1 MSPRRRRGDPDAPPL
16 ILVVDDD
23 PVARAVV
30 AGVLRDA
37 AIRTIE
43 ADSGT
48 AALEVLAEW
57 KVDAAVIDQNMP
69 GMSGLELTRRIRA
82 LPDHQLVPILFLS
95 ADEAA
100 GTRLSALRAGA
111 TDFISKPTPFDEL
124 VARLESQIS
133 LSSKWGRTVQGLETR
148 AATVVDLAALGS
160 EANPAVMAR
169 MICERISRAHAG
181 AAVAIYSLVEGTGT
195 PTAIA
200 RTGAAREPWSDP
212 AALSRL
218 RGETM
223 PWVEYPQYWPDA
235 SAKPA
240 AMACFPLR
248 LRYGTTGVLT
258 IEAGTGSQDELLA
271 AGLDYAQTVALLLD
285 PALNESRRASESRNL
300 VEQVL
305 NGQAFQPVF
314 QPIIDISTGRA
325 IGYEALTRLTSGNPV
340 VELLAEATEAG
351 MRADAEMDLLGAAL
365 REANSL
371 DDAWVSVNLSPS
383 VVVERSNQLAD
394 LIGRSGCQVVIELTE
409 NERIEDY
416 AAVGQAL
423 AGLGREVRLSVDD
436 AGSGYA
442 SLRHV
447 IALHPHYLKL
457 DRSWISGLDGDET
470 RQALVAGIVAFCQHT
485 ATEMIAEGVE
495 TEAELET
502 LRQLDVGLAQGYL
515 LGRPEP
521 LGHADHTTG
530 ARS

>member
-1 MSPRRRRGDPDAPPL
+1 MSPRRRRTDTGHTPL
-16 ILVVDDD
+16 VLVVDDD
-23 PVARAVV
+23 PIARSVV
-30 AGVLRDA
+30 AGVLRDSD
-37 AIRTIE
+37 IRTIE

-48 AALEVLAEW
+48 AALEMLAEW
-57 KVDAAVIDQNMP
+57 SVDAALVDQNMP
-69 GMSGLELTRRIRA
+69 GMSGLELTRRIRR
-82 LPDHQLVPILFLS
+82 LPTHQLLPILFLS
-95 ADEAA
+95 ADESVE
-100 GTRLSALRAGA
+100 TRVAALRAGA
-111 TDFISKPTPFDEL
+111 TDFIAKPTPFDEL

-133 LSSKWGRTVQGLETR
+133 LSSRWAGAVRGLEAR

-169 MICERISRAHAG
+169 MICERVSRAHG
-181 AAVAIYSLVEGTGT
+181 GVAVAIYSLVEGTGS
-195 PTAIA
+195 PSPIA
-200 RTGAAREPWSDP
+200 ACGDRIELWSDP
-212 AALSRL
+212 GALIRL
-218 RGETM
+218 RGETV
-223 PWVEYPQYWPDA
+223 PWVEYLAEWSGGA
-235 SAKPA
+235 SRPVWV
-240 AMACFPLR
+240 ACFPLR
-248 LRYGTTGVLT
+248 LRHGTTGVLT
-258 IEAGTGSQDELLA
+258 IDGGAERREEVLA
-271 AGLDYAQTVALLLD
+271 AGLDYAQTVSLLLD
-285 PALNESRRASESRNL
+285 PALTESRRASESRDL
-300 VEQVL
+300 VERIL

-314 QPIIDISTGRA
+314 QPIVDISTGRA
-325 IGYEALTRLTSGNPV
+325 IGYEALTRLTNGNPV

-365 REANSL
+365 REANRL

-383 VVVERSNQLAD
+383 VVVERSRQLAD
-394 LIGRSGCQVVIELTE
+394 LIEQSGCRVVIELTE

-457 DRSWISGLDGDET
+457 DRSWISGLDQDET

-495 TEAELET
+495 TESELDA
-502 LRQLDVGLAQGYL
+502 LRRLDVRLAQGYL

-521 LGHADHTTG
+521 LGHAGHATG